1 MKMGLIGY
9 GKMGKAVEE
18 VALQKGHIIS
28 LGISSAV
35 DVLIDFTEPAAVAK
49 TAEALKGKGIPWV
62 VGTTGWDPGVVLP
75 LVKEGK
81 IPFLSG
87 PNFSIGMAIYIRL
100 ARMGAEMVSE
110 AYTMRG
116 VETHHREKKD
126 APSGTAR
133 KLMSG
138 IGGLTFDSVREGE
151 HFGIH
156 KLVYESE
163 EDQIEL
169 VHRAKN
175 RKGFAKGA
183 VFAAE
188 WMIGKEGIYTFDAI
202 LEEMWNQKS
211 LQPLLPH

>member
-1 MKMGLIGY
+1 MKIGLIGY

-18 VALQKGHIIS
+18 VALQQGHAVSI
-28 LGISSAV
+28 GISSAV
-35 DVLIDFTEPAAVAK
+35 DVLIDFTEPSAVAE
-49 TAEALKGKGIPWV
+49 TAEALNGKGIPWV
-62 VGTTGWDPGVVLP
+62 VGTTGWNPDVIFP
-75 LVKEGK
+75 LVKEGN
-81 IPFLSG
+81 IPFLWG
-87 PNFSIGMAIYIRL
+87 PNFSIGMAIYARL
-100 ARMGAEMVSE
+100 ARMGAEMVSK
-110 AYTMRG
+110 AYTVRG

-133 KLMSG
+133 KLMNE
-138 IGGLTFDSVREGE
+138 IEGLTFDSVRDGD

-156 KLVYESE
+156 ELVFESK

-183 VFAAE
+183 VLAAE
-188 WMIGKEGIYTFDAI
+188 WMIGKEGIYSFDAI

-211 LQPLLPH
+211 LQPL